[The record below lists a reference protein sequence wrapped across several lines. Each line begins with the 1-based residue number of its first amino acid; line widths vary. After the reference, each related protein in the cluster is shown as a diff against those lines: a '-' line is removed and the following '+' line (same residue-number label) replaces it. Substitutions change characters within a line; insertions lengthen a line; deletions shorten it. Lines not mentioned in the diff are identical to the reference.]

1 MAEGGIYAEDIVKNS
16 QGVVGLVLEDAEETS
31 DDSDSEE
38 EALKKGQ
45 IVVCWYPS
53 GNEETLSTSKVKLA
67 DRSLLPGDVIKFFDV
82 TRGTQKGFIT
92 NVEVVAS
99 VKVLLANHTFHNV
112 DCKDL
117 SPLQHFI
124 PGAHVSMGPWLGIV
138 TQVYRKV
145 TLRVKNGAR
154 CCLEGEQSSML
165 YDISDQRDED
175 SPFYSALFYPGQK
188 VAGPAR
194 AFKEAKWLSGVKPI
208 MNNQAQVKGIVEEIS
223 VIACDVDWQ
232 VCGACQQVCHGDNFL
247 KPPDDTI
254 TQEQL
259 PRLLVVNH
267 FRHANLQIGDKAFYT
282 LKACDLNHFSNNQWL
297 IKQASDND
305 NSEGLSELTERSEYT
320 SPPSDSQTEGC
331 GVRKV
336 KKVKDNGNAETSK
349 ADRGEVTTA
358 DSAGNSLKSES
369 SRESIAL
376 GNDSKG
382 SSESIAEATSEKQ
395 KEARSTDGI
404 EASGETNPADVHDN
418 HHTAGSDSADG
429 DDDSDGGETVTPK
442 TKGGGSL
449 KHDPGSSHSL
459 RFPNKR
465 RKKRLRRKR
474 KTVPPLKINVGDKV
488 CVEVTHTCTTV
499 DIVWQDGS
507 TAEKVLSTDLI
518 PVFHLDELEFFPG
531 DYVSDKRENA
541 DSSIYGVVLFA
552 DHKSRL
558 CHIKWFSREGKEL
571 FEERGVSV
579 YDIMEHSDFVFSAGD
594 VVVRVVKGDSEYM
607 ETVEGEAVERP
618 TPCVGQVTLVDKEGS
633 VFIKWVDKTISK
645 VKPQELYKI
654 DAEDDGHISTDE
666 STMGSEDEWET
677 ASGDESTDEELPV
690 DIMDLAAAD
699 GSHSNDDGADDVD
712 RDTLQEAR
720 NRVNEAISTNKPAFL
735 TFDSVPESHTFKN
748 TTFQAQ
754 NPGRFMSCMRKE
766 MALLMHSLPE
776 GIIVRGY
783 EDRVDILR
791 VMITGPVDTPYEHG
805 LFVFDVRLPQDYPA
819 SPPLF
824 HYLSQCSGRLNPNLY
839 EDGKVCVSLLG
850 TWSGRGSE
858 VWTSKSNVLQV
869 LVSIQG
875 LILCSEPYYNEAGY
889 EKQRGTAEGRENSRM
904 YSEMVLLK
912 LVQSMERL
920 LNKPPEGLQNEILQ
934 HFAHHG
940 ARLIQK
946 LKRWVNFPP
955 EQTAAVPSC
964 EDKRASDNTAGQ
976 NQPQSDTNREDNS
989 AQASNLEGNRATE
1002 SEPEPRKELSTD
1014 DVANGDTERRAVGNK
1029 RPCEAPDKSPD
1040 VNSSAA
1046 QPQDTSR
1053 EEAAS
1058 NKDFPEYPLF
1068 PLSRGFCLSL
1078 TRALDSFRAA
1088 LEKAHLPDCLE

>member
-1 MAEGGIYAEDIVKNS
+1 MAEGGIYAEDIVKNY
-16 QGVVGLVLEDAEETS
+16 QGVVGLVLEDAEETT
-31 DDSDSEE
+31 DDSDSEK

-53 GNEETLSTSKVKLA
+53 GNEETLSIGKVKLA
-67 DRSLLPGDVIKFFDV
+67 DRSLLPGDVIKYFDINQ
-82 TRGTQKGFIT
+82 GTQKGFIS

-99 VKVLLANHTFHNV
+99 VKVLLANQILHNV

-145 TLRVKNGAR
+145 ILRVKNGSR
-154 CCLEGEQSSML
+154 CSLEGEQSSML

-194 AFKEAKWLSGVKPI
+194 AFKEAKWLSGLKPI
-208 MNNQAQVKGIVEEIS
+208 ITNQAQIKGIVEEVS
-223 VIACDVDWQ
+223 VTACDVDWQ
-232 VCGACQQVCHGDNFL
+232 VCGACQQCCHGDECL
-247 KPPDDTI
+247 KPPEATV

-282 LKACDLNHFSNNQWL
+282 LKACDLMRVTNSQNL
-297 IKQASDND
+297 MKQQTSAEGLEESAKDNEKTEHSKTD
-305 NSEGLSELTERSEYT
+305 LGEVAAVDRNSVVSEGNLS
-320 SPPSDSQTEGC
+320 
-331 GVRKV
+331 
-336 KKVKDNGNAETSK
+336 
-349 ADRGEVTTA
+349 
-358 DSAGNSLKSES
+358 SES
-369 SRESIAL
+369 SRESIVTES
-376 GNDSKG
+376 DSK
-382 SSESIAEATSEKQ
+382 SSFDSIAEAASEIKI
-395 KEARSTDGI
+395 EGTCSE
-404 EASGETNPADVHDN
+404 EASGGTNQADVHDN
-418 HHTAGSDSADG
+418 QQTAGSDSADG
-429 DDDSDGGETVTPK
+429 DVDSDGGETVTPK

-449 KHDPGSSHSL
+449 RHDPGLSHSL
-459 RFPNKR
+459 RFPTKR

-474 KTVPPLKINVGDKV
+474 KAAPPLKVNVGDKV

-499 DIVWQDGS
+499 DVVWQDGS
-507 TAEKVLSTDLI
+507 TRKKVLSTDLI

-541 DSSIYGVVLFA
+541 ESSIYGVVLTA

-558 CHIKWFSREGKEL
+558 CHLKWFTREGTEL
-571 FEERGVSV
+571 FEESGVSV
-579 YDIMEHSDFVFSAGD
+579 YDIMEHTDFVFSAGD
-594 VVVRVVKGDSEYM
+594 VVVRVVRSDTEDMAADS
-607 ETVEGEAVERP
+607 GAVKP
-618 TPCVGQVTLVDKEGS
+618 TPCVGQVTLVDEEGS
-633 VFIKWVDKTISK
+633 VFIKWVDKTVSK

-654 DAEDDGHISTDE
+654 DAEDDGHLSSTDG
-666 STMGSEDEWET
+666 STVGSEDEWET
-677 ASGDESTDEELPV
+677 ESGDSIDEEALV

-699 GSHSNDDGADDVD
+699 GDHSTDDATENVD
-712 RDTLQEAR
+712 REALQEAR
-720 NRVNEAISTNKPAFL
+720 NRVNEAISTAKPAFL
-735 TFDSVPESHTFKN
+735 TVDSVPDSHTFKY

-754 NPGRFMSCMRKE
+754 NPGRFLSCMRKE
-766 MALLMHSLPE
+766 MALLMYSLPA

-805 LFVFDVRLPQDYPA
+805 LFVFDVRLPPDYPA

-850 TWSGRGSE
+850 TWAGRGSE

-875 LILCSEPYYNEAGY
+875 LILCNEPYYNEAGY

-904 YSEMVLLK
+904 YNEMVLLK
-912 LVQSMERL
+912 LVQSVEKL

-946 LKRWVNFPP
+946 LKRWVDLPC
-955 EQTAAVPSC
+955 EQTAAVSSC
-964 EDKRASDNTAGQ
+964 QFEDGLAADSVTGQNKPENDNGSDNVYCGEKVT
-976 NQPQSDTNREDNS
+976 
-989 AQASNLEGNRATE
+989 QASNHGERKDQSGVTE
-1002 SEPEPRKELSTD
+1002 R
-1014 DVANGDTERRAVGNK
+1014 NERRAVDDK
-1029 RPCEAPDKSPD
+1029 QPCKDFDKSP
-1040 VNSSAA
+1040 NGTSSAA
-1046 QPQDTSR
+1046 QSQGACQG
-1053 EEAAS
+1053 EAAAS
-1058 NKDFPEYPLF
+1058 NSSPDYPLF

-1088 LEKAHLPDCLE
+1088 LERAHLPDCLE

>member
-165 YDISDQRDED
+165 YDISDQRDEV
-175 SPFYSALFYPGQK
+175 F
-188 VAGPAR
+188 
-194 AFKEAKWLSGVKPI
+194 
-208 MNNQAQVKGIVEEIS
+208 AQIS

-305 NSEGLSELTERSEYT
+305 NSEGLSEMTERSEYT
-320 SPPSDSQTEGC
+320 SPPSDSQTEGS

-349 ADRGEVTTA
+349 ADRGEVTAA

-382 SSESIAEATSEKQ
+382 SSESIAEATSGKQ
-395 KEARSTDGI
+395 KEARSTDGV

-442 TKGGGSL
+442 SKGGGSL

-594 VVVRVVKGDSEYM
+594 VVVRVVRDDSEYM
-607 ETVEGEAVERP
+607 EAVEGEAVERP

-633 VFIKWVDKTISK
+633 VFIKWVDKTVSK

-654 DAEDDGHISTDE
+654 DAEVGISLCLCFLYIGFNGLLVDFYFKKEIITRMKNKYYKAIKV
-666 STMGSEDEWET
+666 TQFHT
-677 ASGDESTDEELPV
+677 TEEHNYLFSCSSFC
-690 DIMDLAAAD
+690 LF
-699 GSHSNDDGADDVD
+699 G
-712 RDTLQEAR
+712 LQ
-720 NRVNEAISTNKPAFL
+720 
-735 TFDSVPESHTFKN
+735 
-748 TTFQAQ
+748 
-754 NPGRFMSCMRKE
+754 
-766 MALLMHSLPE
+766 
-776 GIIVRGY
+776 
-783 EDRVDILR
+783 DILR

-989 AQASNLEGNRATE
+989 AQASNLEENRTTE

-1040 VNSSAA
+1040 VNSSDA